1 MRRLGVLV
9 LVVLSCALAGR
20 ESSAATAPF
29 RLVRIASV
37 EAPVYVAQPSGDQRL
52 FVVSQ
57 PGTIRVIKGGKLQTT
72 PFLDLR
78 SSVSYGGERGLLS
91 VAFHPKFATNGKLY
105 VDFTDNRGDTRI
117 WELHAK
123 PGASKVDPGHRQ
135 LLFIKQPY
143 PNHNGGQL
151 QFGPDGYLYI
161 GMGDGGSGDDPHRN
175 GQNVG
180 VLLAKLLRIDVD
192 HRTGSL
198 PYAIPPDNP
207 FRNRSGARAEIY
219 AFGLRNPWRFS
230 FDRATKDLYIGDVG
244 QNVWE
249 EVDALP
255 PARARGANF
264 GWNAYEGDVKYIGEL
279 NGDVGHLVRPV
290 QVYKHGEGCSVTGGY
305 VYRGSKI
312 PSLRGV
318 YLYSDYCQ
326 RHLWGFRL
334 KGGKATGLVDWSDT
348 LSGVGQVVS
357 FGEDRSGELYLASLD
372 GGVYKLVPR

>member
-1 MRRLGVLV
+1 MLRRLGVVVMLV
-9 LVVLSCALAGR
+9 AVAAGVGAACALAGR
-20 ESSAATAPF
+20 EAPSATAPF
-29 RLVRIASV
+29 RLAKIATLD
-37 EAPVYVAQPSGDQRL
+37 APVYVAQPPGDKRL

-57 PGTIRVIKGGKLQTT
+57 AGTIRIIAGGKLRPA

-78 SSVSYGGERGLLS
+78 SSVSFGGERGLLS
-91 VAFHPKFATNGKLY
+91 VAFHPRFATNGKLY
-105 VDFTDNRGDTRI
+105 IDFTDNTGDTRI

-123 PGASKVDPGHRQ
+123 PGAARVDPGHRE
-135 LLFIKQPY
+135 LLHIDQPY

-161 GMGDGGSGDDPHRN
+161 GMGDGGSGDDPPRN

-207 FRNRSGARAEIY
+207 FRNTPGARGEIFS
-219 AFGLRNPWRFS
+219 FGLRNPWRFS
-230 FDRATKDLYIGDVG
+230 FDRVSHTLYIGDVG
-244 QNVWE
+244 QNEWE
-249 EVDALP
+249 EVDALAP
-255 PARARGANF
+255 SRARGANF
-264 GWNAYEGDVKYIGEL
+264 GWNAYEGEAKYIGTL
-279 NGDVGHLVRPV
+279 NTSVGHLVGPV

-312 PSLRGV
+312 PALKGL

-326 RHLWGFRL
+326 RHLWAFRL
-334 KGGKATGLVDWSDT
+334 SGGKA
-348 LSGVGQVVS
+348 
-357 FGEDRSGELYLASLD
+357 
-372 GGVYKLVPR
+372 

>member
-1 MRRLGVLV
+1 MLRRLGVLT
-9 LVVLSCALAGR
+9 LVVVAAGVGAAFALAGR
-20 ESSAATAPF
+20 ESPSATAPF
-29 RLVRIASV
+29 RLVRIATV
-37 EAPVYVAQPSGDQRL
+37 EAPVYVAQPPGDRRL

-57 PGTIRVIKGGKLQTT
+57 TGEIRIVDGGKLRST

-91 VAFHPKFATNGKLY
+91 VAFHPRFATNGKLY
-105 VDFTDNRGDTRI
+105 IDFTDNRGDTRI
-117 WELHAK
+117 WELHAR
-123 PGASKVDPGHRQ
+123 PGASKVDPGHRE
-135 LLFIKQPY
+135 LLHIEQPY

-161 GMGDGGSGDDPHRN
+161 GMGDGGSADDPHRN

-207 FRNRSGARAEIY
+207 FRSTPGARAEIY

-230 FDRATKDLYIGDVG
+230 FDRQTRDLYIGDVG

-255 PARARGANF
+255 LARARGANF
-264 GWNAYEGDVKYIGEL
+264 GWNAYEGNAKYVGDL
-279 NGDVGHLVRPV
+279 KTDVGHLVMPV
-290 QVYKHGEGCSVTGGY
+290 QVYKHGQGCSVTGGY
-305 VYRGSKI
+305 VYRGTKI

-318 YLYSDYCQ
+318 VPVL
-326 RHLWGFRL
+326 
-334 KGGKATGLVDWSDT
+334 GL
-348 LSGVGQVVS
+348 LPEPPVG
-357 FGEDRSGELYLASLD
+357 RSG
-372 GGVYKLVPR
+372 